1 MFSGTAEKNDHV
13 GTSLATVGS
22 NPEDEEDAYNSLL
35 VGIPGED
42 IGSTVDVGREIIWQP
57 LRKHTAVYGPINGDV
72 KDQHYGQVLSQDG
85 PAYSNIEEP

>member
-1 MFSGTAEKNDHV
+1 MASVVIYA
-13 GTSLATVGS
+13 
-22 NPEDEEDAYNSLL
+22 EDEEYAYDSLL

-57 LRKHTAVYGPINGDV
+57 LRKHTAVYGPISGDV
-72 KDQHYGQVLSQDG
+72 KNQHYGQVLSQDG